1 MNPRIKT
8 NLHDPNPWAPPTF
21 PTSTCRYFCWNIEL
35 GFFPQVLIL
44 SPKMTT
50 FSALFR
56 SFFALFWAWFL
67 FPFLLFEGGRGR
79 YRETER
85 ERETSVLADVKILS
99 DLINPLF
106 LSPLFLSTFSPSHH
120 PCRDDPNYKD
130 TQESAQYLR
139 GRSISRPLFGAHLRW
154 SLDSQGSASF
164 VHQSF
169 RHGNAT
175 EPQKVGPIE
184 RFFGGWWS
192 GAWEF
197 VLPRRMVV

>member
-85 ERETSVLADVKILS
+85 ERERPVSLRTSKFSRIW
-99 DLINPLF
+99 LIPSFSLLF
-106 LSPLFLSTFSPSHH
+106 FSLPSHH
-120 PCRDDPNYKD
+120 LIIHAEMTLITKIPKRVHNIYEDDRY
-130 TQESAQYLR
+130 R
-139 GRSISRPLFGAHLRW
+139 GRCL
-154 SLDSQGSASF
+154 
-164 VHQSF
+164 
-169 RHGNAT
+169 
-175 EPQKVGPIE
+175 GPTS
-184 RFFGGWWS
+184 GGH
-192 GAWEF
+192 
-197 VLPRRMVV
+197 